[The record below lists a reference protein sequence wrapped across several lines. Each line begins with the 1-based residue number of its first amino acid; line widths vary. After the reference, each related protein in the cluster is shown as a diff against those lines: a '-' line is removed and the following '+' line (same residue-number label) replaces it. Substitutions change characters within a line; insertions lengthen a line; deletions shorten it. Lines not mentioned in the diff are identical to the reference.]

1 MDKVRWL
8 REALLAV
15 DLVEEEPERELLEPE
30 EEELGLTR
38 WALGASASSLQANTH
53 RAQTAHGENRNTRLT
68 PLQSTRVY
76 PANCPTSV
84 LCDCG
89 LDSLL
94 PRRAVGKWVWNKH
107 VAHKQLCVCAV
118 NAKCQSGQRR

>member
-68 PLQSTRVY
+68 PLQTTRVY
-76 PANCPTSV
+76 PANCPASV
-84 LCDCG
+84 LCDFVGWTPFCRAE
-89 LDSLL
+89 LL
-94 PRRAVGKWVWNKH
+94 VNGFGTNPLLTNSSV
-107 VAHKQLCVCAV
+107 CV
-118 NAKCQSGQRR
+118 Q

>member
-38 WALGASASSLQANTH
+38 CALGASASSLPGKTH
-53 RAQTAHGENRNTRLT
+53 TELKEHRNAPVASLQGKGMGRETGREGGNKEKNLHLFRKAILTLHIYSNSCENPIMCYTLLT
-68 PLQSTRVY
+68 E
-76 PANCPTSV
+76 
-84 LCDCG
+84 
-89 LDSLL
+89 
-94 PRRAVGKWVWNKH
+94 
-107 VAHKQLCVCAV
+107 
-118 NAKCQSGQRR
+118 